1 MIESKYKRVY
11 IAGKISGTP
20 RDEYIKKFEEA
31 EELLLHNGYIVLN
44 PAKMCDTLPVLRHE
58 EYMRLT
64 SELLKMA
71 DCLFVIDG
79 RDDSKGVQMELL
91 IAQKEGIPELDKN
104 ELYPYKNH

>member
-1 MIESKYKRVY
+1 MESKFKRVY

-20 RDEYIKKFEEA
+20 RDEYIKKFEDA
-31 EELLLHNGYIVLN
+31 EELLFHNGYIVLN

-71 DCLFVIDG
+71 DCIFIIDG

-91 IAQKEGIPELDKN
+91 IAQKEGIPELDKS

>member
-1 MIESKYKRVY
+1 MESKYKRVY

-20 RDEYIKKFEEA
+20 RDEYIKKFNDA
-31 EELLLHNGYIVLN
+31 EELLFHNGYDVLN

-71 DCLFVIDG
+71 DCIFVIDG
-79 RDDSKGVQMELL
+79 RDDSKGVQTELL
-91 IAQKEGIPELDKN
+91 IAQKERIPELDKN